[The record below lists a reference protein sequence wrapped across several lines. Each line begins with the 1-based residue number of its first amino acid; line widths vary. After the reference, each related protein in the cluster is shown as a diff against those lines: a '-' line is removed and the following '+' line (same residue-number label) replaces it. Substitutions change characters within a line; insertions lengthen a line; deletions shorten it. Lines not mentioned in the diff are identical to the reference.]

1 MKDSVIRPKL
11 NGKEVNAII
20 FDMDGTLSDSI
31 DTYLYIVSKAAT
43 SVGLK
48 FSREEV
54 LASLANQT
62 YIWSGLLSDDP
73 SRHEGITKKMATV
86 MMEIYTDVIQ
96 RVKVFPNL
104 GQALK
109 RLKDYNIKMGVVTGS
124 PRLSLTPLYNSKL
137 EHYFQTMISR
147 DDGYPGKPAPDSMI
161 ACLKQMDTESGR
173 AIVVG
178 DTPVDII
185 AGKKCVALTIGVLT
199 GVATREMLEKE
210 TPTAIVN
217 WVGDIPALLGI

>member
-1 MKDSVIRPKL
+1 MKESVIRPNL
-11 NGKEVNAII
+11 DGKEIDAII

-31 DTYLYIVSKAAT
+31 ETYLYIVSKAAA

-48 FSREEV
+48 FSREQV
-54 LASLANQT
+54 LASLANQAH
-62 YIWSGLLSDDP
+62 IWNGLLSDDP
-73 SRHEGITKKMATV
+73 PRREEIIRKMNIV

-161 ACLKQMDTESGR
+161 ACLKQMDTEPGR

-185 AGKKCVALTIGVLT
+185 AGRKSGTLTIGVLT